1 MNKLNIRKLLSS
13 KNLITLIAIIFI
25 LSGIIAGALF
35 ILPGLAGEAVWLDL
49 DYERYNIDKRI
60 TELKEMDSAA
70 AEAELA
76 TAEQELRDIRAELER
91 VRAGISEPRSIGVAL
106 LVAGLGLGGFLL
118 AIKNRSQLFIPLLA
132 LNMLVFFNIFY
143 DIRFFAMETMV
154 NYMGYTILSG
164 NFYNIFQKATEL
176 VLLAMGMTFVISATK
191 GADIS
196 VGATAAIA
204 GAVFIKVIVLYEFT
218 LPFMILAFLFTSL
231 IAVIVVGGFNGT
243 LVSVFKIQPM
253 VATLIMF
260 TTGRAIAYWINGGS
274 TPTIFGNNWLDYF
287 GRFLPGVP
295 IHTPIITAVVC
306 ITIIFL
312 VLKFTNLG
320 LYIQSVGINE
330 KSARLNGINPVVV
343 KYLAFAILG
352 LCVTVAAVTNVG
364 RLGLMNHVYILQAV
378 ELDAILAVAIGGN
391 SLGGGKFKISG
402 SIMGAYVIYGLT
414 ETLFNVGVSSTV
426 IQAYKAIVIIF
437 LVVLSSPVV
446 QEKMSQTWK
455 TLIAK
460 RAAVEQGEGQ

>member
-1 MNKLNIRKLLSS
+1 
-13 KNLITLIAIIFI
+13 
-25 LSGIIAGALF
+25 
-35 ILPGLAGEAVWLDL
+35 
-49 DYERYNIDKRI
+49 
-60 TELKEMDSAA
+60 
-70 AEAELA
+70 
-76 TAEQELRDIRAELER
+76 
-91 VRAGISEPRSIGVAL
+91 
-106 LVAGLGLGGFLL
+106 
-118 AIKNRSQLFIPLLA
+118 
-132 LNMLVFFNIFY
+132 
-143 DIRFFAMETMV
+143 MV
-154 NYMGYTILSG
+154 NHMGYTVLSG

-204 GAVFIKVIVLYEFT
+204 GAVFIRFILAYEFT
-218 LPFMILAFLFTSL
+218 LPFMILALIVTAFFT
-231 IAVIVVGGFNGT
+231 VIVVGGFNGT

-274 TPTIFGNNWLDYF
+274 TPTVFGNDWLDYF
-287 GRFLPGVP
+287 GRFIPGIP
-295 IHTPIITAVVC
+295 IHTSIITAVVC
-306 ITIIFL
+306 GTIIFL

-330 KSARLNGINPVVV
+330 KSARLNGINPVKV
-343 KYLAFAILG
+343 KYMAFAILG
-352 LCVTVAAVTNVG
+352 LCVTIAAATSIG

-414 ETLFNVGVSSTV
+414 ETLFNLGVSSTV

-437 LVVLSSPVV
+437 LVILSSPVV
-446 QEKMSQTWK
+446 QEKMTQTWNAIK
-455 TLIAK
+455 AK
-460 RAAVEQGEGQ
+460 RAVSAREEG